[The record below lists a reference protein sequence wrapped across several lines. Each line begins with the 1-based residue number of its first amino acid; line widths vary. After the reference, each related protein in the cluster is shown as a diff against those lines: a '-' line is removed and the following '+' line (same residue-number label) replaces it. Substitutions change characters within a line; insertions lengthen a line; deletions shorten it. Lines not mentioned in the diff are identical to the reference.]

1 MKRVISIILFFSIST
16 SIIAPTFAVDTNL
29 TTYKTNEKNVTEL
42 EISEDITLVAEDY
55 ENGDVVFK
63 QIENGNVTDTVFVDR
78 QMNKLTSIHME
89 QDKQIKTEQTF
100 VPVKASYEEESA
112 TLAAPDYTYVG
123 AIEYRCIPI
132 SYTSE
137 VTRLMHLGYMSRY
150 EPNAKYDMYG
160 EYKNLATLAGI
171 VALMFSIPGAIA
183 SQAVQWLIWGLGL
196 TATVGPFVIPQGTI
210 LNCQKTSYHWR
221 LQDDEDSN
229 RYTMFTGDRY
239 IITEKTAG
247 KTEYKDDFFYVP
259 ASYRNRDNDYAL
271 EMFRL
276 LYGSMKS
283 VRVSAWKPA

>member
-1 MKRVISIILFFSIST
+1 MKLRKIVTSLLMLVVTVSCCTVSTYAAELPDQRAFSFMRATGHFDI
-16 SIIAPTFAVDTNL
+16 
-29 TTYKTNEKNVTEL
+29 VTL
-42 EISEDITLVAEDY
+42 I
-55 ENGDVVFK
+55 
-63 QIENGNVTDTVFVDR
+63 
-78 QMNKLTSIHME
+78 
-89 QDKQIKTEQTF
+89 
-100 VPVKASYEEESA
+100 
-112 TLAAPDYTYVG
+112 
-123 AIEYRCIPI
+123 
-132 SYTSE
+132 
-137 VTRLMHLGYMSRY
+137 
-150 EPNAKYDMYG
+150 
-160 EYKNLATLAGI
+160 
-171 VALMFSIPGAIA
+171 FSIPGAIA

>member
-1 MKRVISIILFFSIST
+1 MTSKNGEPVLVSLSQYMK
-16 SIIAPTFAVDTNL
+16 N
-29 TTYKTNEKNVTEL
+29 TTLNNPDIVVKDERITELDQIVTEVKQ
-42 EISEDITLVAEDY
+42 SEEWEAVKVSLLSVGIGIGKEEGRRQGITEGLA
-55 ENGDVVFK
+55 NS
-63 QIENGNVTDTVFVDR
+63 I
-78 QMNKLTSIHME
+78 LTILKS
-89 QDKQIKTEQTF
+89 KGTLTEQIISK
-100 VPVKASYEEESA
+100 VKKEESA

-171 VALMFSIPGAIA
+171 VTLIFSIPGAIA

-196 TATVGPFVIPQGTI
+196 TATVGPFVIPQDTI